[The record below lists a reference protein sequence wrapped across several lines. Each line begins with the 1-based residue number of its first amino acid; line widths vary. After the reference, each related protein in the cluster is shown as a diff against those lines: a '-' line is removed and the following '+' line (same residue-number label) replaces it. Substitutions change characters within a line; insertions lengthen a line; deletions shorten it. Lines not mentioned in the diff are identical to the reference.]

1 VIYLLIAIKAVQVCL
16 GPVYDLLDGKWLGH
30 ALRKPE
36 RKRLELR
43 LADKSVETIDHLPA
57 TTSRAGTSETTD
69 RGLKGWRPSKL
80 VCRVVLAELACAI
93 VVAWVVSLSFL
104 ELSCIS

>member
-1 VIYLLIAIKAVQVCL
+1 MQVCL

-36 RKRLELR
+36 RKRLQLR
-43 LADKSVETIDHLPA
+43 MADKSVETIDHLPA
-57 TTSRAGTSETTD
+57 TTSRAGMSDDSEA

-80 VCRVVLAELACAI
+80 VCGVVLAELACAI
-93 VVAWVVSLSFL
+93 VVAWVVSISFL
-104 ELSCIS
+104 ELACSRS